1 MGCLYSIYSTE
12 DRKLISILKRYDQ
25 PTKSRFL
32 KIKEALN
39 YRNDHMITPNGD
51 RNLSFQKLICL
62 NDILNGGFY
71 TKINRYSFYE
81 PAWYRKEN
89 INMPEDNTVQNCI
102 ELFNINCISQEDFL
116 SEIKPH
122 LLIACGL
129 TTAILFF

>member
-12 DRKLISILKRYDQ
+12 DRKLTSILKRYDQ

-39 YRNDHMITPNGD
+39 YRNDHIITPNGD

-89 INMPEDNTVQNCI
+89 INMPEDNTGQNCI

-129 TTAILFF
+129 TTAILLF